1 MTHKRHSPLRRF
13 IVAGVI
19 AKVFLGGDG
28 CKVADSILE
37 TAKAFIYDWAGKLIK
52 KSSKL
57 EQKIRGEAA
66 KDKKGK
72 NGNERVA
79 CSCRRQSRFIEHVNP

>member
-1 MTHKRHSPLRRF
+1 MVSRVGNTMRANHPPDRT
-13 IVAGVI
+13 
-19 AKVFLGGDG
+19 
-28 CKVADSILE
+28 C
-37 TAKAFIYDWAGKLIK
+37 
-52 KSSKL
+52 L